1 MAESSSYGIPG
12 RGRLVGAVGCD
23 FYFRR
28 NTSEIDV
35 THLEGHP
42 KNRKAAGYQLIQTG
56 KSAMKQKVSKR
67 KYERVKLP
75 EPLSVR
81 LGAASVIAL
90 DISLGG
96 CRIEHRNRFAVGAHT
111 AVKLCYAGEEAEIPC
126 RVVRCKLDRF
136 QVEEG
141 GAVYQTG
148 VTFEP
153 ASSEMAGIVR
163 KLVIDHVSRALEE
176 QKANARGRPRD
187 GQSPIFDKDGLL
199 AATDRNGNPATKA
212 YVKFEF
218 DNGRWKKV
226 VTFDPDQPD
235 EGFTVA
241 SSEDEEQLEILC
253 KAYRI
258 GDPAT
263 RQMIRICAEMSVA
276 SVAMPG
282 TGK

>member
-1 MAESSSYGIPG
+1 
-12 RGRLVGAVGCD
+12 
-23 FYFRR
+23 
-28 NTSEIDV
+28 
-35 THLEGHP
+35 
-42 KNRKAAGYQLIQTG
+42 
-56 KSAMKQKVSKR
+56 MKEKDSKR
-67 KYERVKLP
+67 RYERVKLP
-75 EPLSVR
+75 EPLTVR
-81 LGAASVIAL
+81 LGASSVVAL

-96 CRIEHRNRFAVGAHT
+96 CRIEHRNRFAVGAQT

-153 ASSEMAGIVR
+153 ASTEMAAIVR
-163 KLVIDHVSRALEE
+163 KLVVDHVSRALEE
-176 QKANARGRPRD
+176 QKANARGTLR
-187 GQSPIFDKDGLL
+187 GSTSPIFNKDGLL
-199 AATDRNGNPATKA
+199 AATDRHGNPAKTA

-218 DNGRWKKV
+218 DKGRWKKV
-226 VTFDPDQPD
+226 VTFDADQPD

-253 KAYRI
+253 RAYQI
-258 GDPAT
+258 GDPNT

-276 SVAMPG
+276 DAVKSVDSNVDA
-282 TGK
+282 